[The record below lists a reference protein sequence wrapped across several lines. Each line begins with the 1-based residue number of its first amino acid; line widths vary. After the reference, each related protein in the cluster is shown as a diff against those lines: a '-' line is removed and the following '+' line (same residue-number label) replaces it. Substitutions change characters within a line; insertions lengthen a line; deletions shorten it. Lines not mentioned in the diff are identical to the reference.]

1 MQKIYKQAGPA
12 LRKAQEEI
20 KQADKRQK
28 EIEKQ
33 NKRDK
38 VILST
43 KDLVFKERLAIKLI
57 KQYVGLYIIE
67 EIISSNTVKLKLLL
81 TIRIYSVVNISKVVI
96 Y

>member
-1 MQKIYKQAGPA
+1 M
-12 LRKAQEEI
+12 
-20 KQADKRQK
+20 
-28 EIEKQ
+28 
-33 NKRDK
+33 
-38 VILST
+38 ST